1 MSLWFQT
8 TPGTF
13 SPPDSR
19 SIGWSQV
26 PNRKATFIPTNPQ
39 DDNPQSSTGGGTLLD
54 LGSNFNIKGPQVQMG
69 FDLTMNYSNF
79 QFQNVNDL
87 TFNQQQFENNVN
99 NTLNNIVNNISVIT
113 QTNYEAR
120 IAALEAWKATGDT
133 ACSGTTDIPV
143 LEDWYYDPDVDANN
157 ILKMRFRLRIK
168 DGLITS
174 FDGSADSS
182 TACAGTTANGLEPV
196 NTCPEGLPT
205 PGGVEFDEVM
215 RIESIGT

>member
-1 MSLWFQT
+1 MNLQ
-8 TPGTF
+8 
-13 SPPDSR
+13 
-19 SIGWSQV
+19 QV
-26 PNRKATFIPTNPQ
+26 E
-39 DDNPQSSTGGGTLLD
+39 
-54 LGSNFNIKGPQVQMG
+54 
-69 FDLTMNYSNF
+69 
-79 QFQNVNDL
+79 QNVQSMVNTSND
-87 TFNQQQFENNVN
+87 
-99 NTLNNIVNNISVIT
+99 
-113 QTNYEAR
+113 YEAR

-143 LEDWYYDPDVDANN
+143 LEDWYYDPAVDANN

-174 FDGSADSS
+174 FDGSVDSS

>member
-1 MSLWFQT
+1 MLTSAGFSQGIQNRMSSGWGQSMSF
-8 TPGTF
+8 PGPPRMTLENPAESARESDITVEAARLNIPSIPAPNLSITSNPSYSSPVF
-13 SPPDSR
+13 SFTSNYGNPVNLAFENQMNLQ
-19 SIGWSQV
+19 QV
-26 PNRKATFIPTNPQ
+26 E
-39 DDNPQSSTGGGTLLD
+39 
-54 LGSNFNIKGPQVQMG
+54 
-69 FDLTMNYSNF
+69 
-79 QFQNVNDL
+79 QNVQSMVNTSND
-87 TFNQQQFENNVN
+87 
-99 NTLNNIVNNISVIT
+99 
-113 QTNYEAR
+113 YEAR

-143 LEDWYYDPDVDANN
+143 LEDWYYDPAVNANN

-182 TACAGTTANGLEPV
+182 TACAGTTANALEPV
-196 NTCPEGLPT
+196 STCPEGLPT